1 MKSYGW
7 VLIHVSSVLIG
18 IGNLDTDMQE
28 TEVRLGK
35 SSEKGV
41 MFLKHCQYLNVRFIA
56 SRTMT
61 KQMFAT

>member
-41 MFLKHCQYLNVRFIA
+41 MFLKQMQEA
-56 SRTMT
+56 SKKLTLPIP
-61 KQMFAT
+61 KS

>member
-18 IGNLDTDMQE
+18 IGNLDTDMQD
-28 TEVRLGK
+28 TGVRLGK

-41 MFLKHCQYLNVRFIA
+41 MFLKQRQEA
-56 SRTMT
+56 SKKLTLLIP
-61 KQMFAT
+61 KS

>member
-41 MFLKHCQYLNVRFIA
+41 MFLKQRPEA
-56 SRTMT
+56 SKKLTLPIP
-61 KQMFAT
+61 KS

>member
-18 IGNLDTDMQE
+18 IGNLDTDMQD

-41 MFLKHCQYLNVRFIA
+41 MFLKGKRPQRN
-56 SRTMT
+56 
-61 KQMFAT
+61 

>member
-18 IGNLDTDMQE
+18 IGNLDTDMQD
-28 TEVRLGK
+28 TGVRLGK

-41 MFLKHCQYLNVRFIA
+41 MFLKQRHEA
-56 SRTMT
+56 SKKLTLPIP
-61 KQMFAT
+61 KS